1 MLFIEIALTVAAWRR
16 GWRARAL
23 WPLGIGMGIG
33 FVVGAALSAS
43 GSRVEQLPPALL
55 LFDVACIAVLIGMV
69 CRPPQPVQ
77 QSTLAES
84 PLPPRVPSQPG
95 MGPWL

>member
-23 WPLGIGMGIG
+23 WPMGIGLGIGTLVGIA
-33 FVVGAALSAS
+33 VGGDIAQ
-43 GSRVEQLPPALL
+43 VPPAVL

-69 CRPPQPVQ
+69 CRPPQPAQVSLPAASQ
-77 QSTLAES
+77 I
-84 PLPPRVPSQPG
+84 PPRVPTQPG
-95 MGPWL
+95 GGPLL